1 MDRGKL
7 VPRSAINWLL
17 AVDRNGVASEA
28 AERWAR
34 CHELALDVRTTGRGD
49 ALQNAFDAATR
60 CSRSSSQQQP
70 RWIPSGAAAP
80 RGKLVDGKHPIMP
93 GMFYRYGSIIDAVE
107 KRMKQLLYDVDD
119 PLARRAEAKLV
130 GSVLDL
136 SRAEEPE
143 TAARLVR
150 ELRVSSFNDALR
162 VAKLFAELFKEPR
175 FADARRELQLTRE
188 VRKRLHSV
196 LDADELYAPV
206 RHVSRGMEPKKLVL
220 TFKKQR
226 REDFPDLLRLL
237 ADDSDAAASFRAAVA
252 FAERA
257 SVGEE
262 KELAFDDHKRIHD
275 FFDCPEYWHV
285 AHYTVNKDK
294 EILFKIKWSPTAADD
309 PMVAV
314 ARAHPDGLAK
324 EMLDGEKAVKS
335 VDRAAGAADR
345 APAPEIDER
354 RAVDDAAA
362 PARPPRPP
370 RREPEPLSEM
380 EALRRAQEASLA
392 EARARAAGDAR
403 ADQFERDVV
412 AKSLIDEQRRADR
425 ARTFREVDENSKLMA
440 LAASREAYEAYER
453 DERKRQERE
462 LRRFERERERRLSG
476 YVSDEVKDEVKDE
489 SKLER
494 RARDES
500 QDGVAESKE
509 EPPAETAED
518 LDAAVAASLDA
529 EEDDAVRRR
538 EAEDAE
544 LARALA
550 ESKRPAASLA
560 ADAAVAPAD
569 LEGLDAS
576 RAESRADDGDKQ
588 LLAALEL
595 SAREASAPAPAVA
608 DGPGED
614 IDAVL
619 AASLAAEDA
628 DAARRREAEDAELA
642 RALAESCEAP
652 APSDEAGG
660 LAAEL
665 RDAEE
670 QERYA
675 REQEEGAAR
684 HAELA
689 ARRRE
694 EAAERARQLRE
705 RIADKENLAS
715 QANEISRL
723 REENHNLRGLRQAV
737 EDGLGRVTP
746 TTGDVAPDGYAIVAV
761 LLANEG
767 LSGLLEQFIE
777 NEIDDDALA
786 HVSVEDLVEVNVPAA
801 AARRILSK

>member
-1 MDRGKL
+1 
-7 VPRSAINWLL
+7 LL
-17 AVDRNGVASEA
+17 AVDRFGVASDA

-49 ALQNAFDAATR
+49 KLHNAFDAAMR
-60 CSRSSSQQQP
+60 CSRSSSRQQP

-80 RGKLVDGKHPIMP
+80 RGKLIDGNHPIMP

-206 RHVSRGMEPKKLVL
+206 RHVSRGTEPKRLVL
-220 TFKKQR
+220 TFKTQR

-237 ADDSDAAASFRAAVA
+237 EEDGAGDADASLRENFRAAVA
-252 FAERA
+252 FCEMG

-262 KELAFDDHKRIHD
+262 KKLAFDDRKRIHD

-285 AHYTVNKDK
+285 SHQTVKDK
-294 EILFKIKWSPTAADD
+294 ILFKIKWSRD
-309 PMVAV
+309 PMLAV
-314 ARAHPDGLAK
+314 ARDHPDGLAK
-324 EMLDGEKAVKS
+324 EMLDVEEAVNS
-335 VDRAAGAADR
+335 VDRATGAADR

-370 RREPEPLSEM
+370 RAQRPPRPPPREPEPLSEM
-380 EALRRAQEASLA
+380 EALRRSLEASAA
-392 EARARAAGDAR
+392 EARARAAGDAL
-403 ADQFERDVV
+403 ADKVEQDFVAQSYIAEQNAEQRRRNFRENNANAQRMAVTASLAAFERDE
-412 AKSLIDEQRRADR
+412 LE
-425 ARTFREVDENSKLMA
+425 RE
-440 LAASREAYEAYER
+440 R
-453 DERKRQERE
+453 RE
-462 LRRFERERERRLSG
+462 LRRFKRERERRLSG
-476 YVSDEVKDEVKDE
+476 YESDEVKDE

-500 QDGVAESKE
+500 QGGVAESKE
-509 EPPAETAED
+509 EPPAEAAED
-518 LDAAVAASLDA
+518 LDEAVAASLAESEADA
-529 EEDDAVRRR
+529 ARRR
-538 EAEDAE
+538 AAEDAE

-619 AASLAAEDA
+619 AASLAAADA
-628 DAARRREAEDAELA
+628 DAARRREIEDEAVA
-642 RALAESCEAP
+642 RALAASSAAAAP
-652 APSDEAGG
+652 GDAAGG

-670 QERYA
+670 QER
-675 REQEEGAAR
+675 QL
-684 HAELA
+684 AE
-689 ARRRE
+689 RQRQ
-694 EAAERARQLRE
+694 AAERARQLRE
-705 RIADKENLAS
+705 RIADKENIAS

-723 REENHNLRGLRQAV
+723 RDENQNLRNLQQIVA
-737 EDGLGRVTP
+737 DGLGRVTP
-746 TTGDVAPDGYAIVAV
+746 DAAPSTGDVAPEGYAIVAV

-767 LSGLLEQFIE
+767 LSGLLELFIE
-777 NEIDDDALA
+777 NEIDDEALA
-786 HVSVEDLVEVNVPAA
+786 LPNCVAVEDLVELGVPAA
-801 AARRILSK
+801 AARRILCK